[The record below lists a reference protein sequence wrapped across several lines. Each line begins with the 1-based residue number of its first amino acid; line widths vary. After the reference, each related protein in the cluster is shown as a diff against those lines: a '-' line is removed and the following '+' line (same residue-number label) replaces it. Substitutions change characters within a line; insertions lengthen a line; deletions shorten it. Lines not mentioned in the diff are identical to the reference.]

1 MFVYKLKFLVI
12 AKITIMFIFFIN
24 ISILFADQL
33 KIKKINITG
42 EKRISESFILNF
54 LPNYPNTKFND
65 EVLNQ
70 FTKDLYKT
78 GLFSDVNLNVKG
90 NVLEIVVEEY
100 PIINKVF
107 FTGNDL
113 LDDEQLEDIVTI
125 LPRDTLNLDNINEAV
140 EKIRTEYQKIGRYLA
155 EVKPKK
161 VDLGEGRVNLNF
173 DINEGSL
180 LTVKNINFVG
190 NQTFSTNELKSIIST
205 KEDAWYKLFG
215 SNKFIPERL
224 EYDKKKLEEFYT
236 QRGYI
241 DFSVEI
247 ARGDLLPDLSGFNLN
262 FVVTE
267 GKRYSV
273 NKLTIGSSLINDNK
287 KKLLLK
293 ELYLKK
299 EEYFDSRA
307 LEESIKLL
315 VKEFEFLGYNFIRV
329 FPKITKNKNLV
340 DIEFSIK
347 EGPEKYINKI
357 IIMGNTRTNDRVIRR
372 ELSLL
377 EGDPFNKNKLTTSI
391 SSLRRLGYFQSV
403 KYRLDENNLNLIDII
418 IDVKE
423 TNTGSASFGV
433 GYSTLSDTTF
443 SFGLNEKN
451 FLGEGKKVNFQA
463 DLSEKK
469 STYRIGVVE
478 PYYLERHLSLYGDI
492 FSQET
497 ENSKGDIKSDSS
509 GFGFGLGFKKE
520 YLNQSVRYKFSS
532 SETTTSTTSTAASI
546 TGEEGVEIITS
557 SITHNV
563 SKDTRDSYFNP
574 TSGYKW
580 RLSNTFSGIGGDA
593 KFYKSVFSSK
603 TYYPFNY
610 GDYVL
615 ALKSGAGFIAA
626 IEDKITSSN
635 RFFLG
640 GKQLRG
646 FDKSGVGPR
655 DTGNNQAIGGNKF
668 YNFSLELK
676 SDKFMPED
684 TGLEWFAFTDIGSI
698 WETDYETGVR
708 GFDDA
713 EPRITNGLGLA
724 MVTPVGPLQMVYG
737 FPVKSKSYDMEENF
751 QFSIGTS
758 F

>member
-1 MFVYKLKFLVI
+1 MIACKLKFLVI
-12 AKITIMFIFFIN
+12 TKITILFIFFIN
-24 ISILFADQL
+24 ISLLFADQL
-33 KIKKINITG
+33 KIKKINVTG

-54 LPNYPNTKFND
+54 LPNYPNTEFND

-78 GLFSDVNLNVKG
+78 GLFSDVTLDVKS
-90 NVLEIVVEEY
+90 NVLEIVIKEY

-113 LDDEQLEDIVTI
+113 LDDEQLDDIVI
-125 LPRDTLNLDNINEAV
+125 ISPRDTLNLDNINEAV

-161 VDLGEGRVNLNF
+161 IVLAEGRVNLNF

-224 EYDKKKLEEFYT
+224 EYDKKKLEEFYKE
-236 QRGYI
+236 RGYI

-299 EEYFDSRA
+299 DEYFDSRA
-307 LEESIKLL
+307 LEESIKFLI
-315 VKEFEFLGYNFIRV
+315 KEFEFLGFNFIRV
-329 FPKITKNKNLV
+329 FPKITKNQNLV
-340 DIEFSIK
+340 DIEFSVK

-372 ELSLL
+372 ELSFL

-403 KYRLDENNLNLIDII
+403 KYRLDENDSNLIDII

-497 ENSKGDIKSDSS
+497 ENSKGDIKSESS
-509 GFGFGLGFKKE
+509 GFGLGLGFKKE
-520 YLNQSVRYKFSS
+520 DLNQSIRYKFST
-532 SETTTSTTSTAASI
+532 SETTTSSTSTAASI

-557 SITHNV
+557 SITHSV

-574 TSGYKW
+574 TSGYQW

-603 TYYPFNY
+603 TFYPFNY

-615 ALKSGAGFIAA
+615 GLKSGAGFITA
-626 IEDKITSSN
+626 IDDKITSSN

-676 SDKFMPED
+676 SDKFMPDD

-713 EPRITNGLGLA
+713 KPRITNGFGLA
-724 MVTPVGPLQMVYG
+724 MVTPVGPLQMVWG
-737 FPVKSKSYDMEENF
+737 FPVKSKNYDMEENF

>member
-329 FPKITKNKNLV
+329 FPNITKNKNLV